1 MSLPINPTSA
11 QVAALTTTQVA
22 ALTLGE
28 LRYTVAET
36 GEAVMSAL
44 APKQV
49 VALRRKAL
57 GSLALPE
64 LRSLDGAGLTA
75 KQLEWELK
83 TQGMGVTLLQLL
95 AANQITR
102 LSNAVVAGLTLTFYW
117 LVQGEGANDF
127 HPGCL
132 QPDANGDE
140 LWLAIEHGLGRNPP
154 TGCRKAAKTPIRS
167 PKTG

>member
-49 VALRRKAL
+49 VALR
-57 GSLALPE
+57 
-64 LRSLDGAGLTA
+64 
-75 KQLEWELK
+75 Q
-83 TQGMGVTLLQLL
+83 
-95 AANQITR
+95 
-102 LSNAVVAGLTLTFYW
+102 VVSS
-117 LVQGEGANDF
+117 QGENRLRLHLGQANKT
-127 HPGCL
+127 
-132 QPDANGDE
+132 
-140 LWLAIEHGLGRNPP
+140 GL
-154 TGCRKAAKTPIRS
+154 AKTANRLRPTKYLFAHFAERDR
-167 PKTG
+167 